1 MGHDML
7 PQDGHH
13 AGVAM
18 PEAGHGAQDVLKH
31 LPPSQLEQWRK
42 TIVRTNY
49 IATVFLLSTS

>member
-7 PQDGHH
+7 PKHSHH

-31 LPPSQLEQWRK
+31 LPPSQSQQ
-42 TIVRTNY
+42 
-49 IATVFLLSTS
+49 

>member
-1 MGHDML
+1 ML

-42 TIVRTNY
+42 TIVRTNN